1 MPAGV
6 TWRKYITF
14 TIAAMFSMLLGSQS
28 VHLVYRP
35 LDDLPELIDVAKKLE
50 KCNDASEER
59 TEIPKL

>member
-14 TIAAMFSMLLGSQS
+14 SIAAMFSMLLGAQS

-35 LDDLPELIDVAKKLE
+35 LEDLPQLIDEAKKE
-50 KCNDASEER
+50 NINEAIEVR
-59 TEIPKL
+59 TEIPK